1 MISSP
6 VGGFRPETADLSLV
20 FSPDRPV
27 FQHPDGTI
35 STGHDLLRAAHR
47 TAALLP
53 DAQIVSLCQDVWHF
67 TVLFL
72 ATILRGQSV
81 LLSSDRTPE
90 RLVQLATSRN
100 AVCVVLE
107 GDTPTDSLPP
117 GTLILPA
124 PDGSGPD
131 QPDNPVIL
139 FDREVATVFTSG
151 STGQPVA
158 YAKKWG
164 ALVIRSIVARELL
177 DPLETPSSLTGTV
190 PPYHMYGFETLVCQA
205 VHTRSLATTGLTA
218 YPADWQKML
227 ELTAEPRV
235 LITTPLQMRA
245 LLRADL
251 ALPPIERIVSAA
263 APLAEDLARST
274 EEALLTVVTE
284 IYGATEIG
292 SIALRRTTDKSAWQL
307 YDTIALHVNDDS
319 VIISAPGAPNIELAD
334 LVEQVDARHF
344 RLIGRRNDV
353 VKIAARRASLSALN
367 TILTSLPCVE
377 DGAFVPPNA
386 DDGERARMQ
395 VLVVAT
401 GVDAADILA
410 GLRKQ
415 IDPVF
420 LPRSITFVESM
431 PRNSVGKLTAGALRD
446 FATTIMEGEMIGE
459 TTFPADHPAFPG
471 HFPGQPVVPGAL
483 LLDCALDLAD
493 LAPARIDQVK
503 FFRPVRPEE
512 KLQFR
517 LRRESGRLTL
527 TARLADTP
535 NKPLVLRAIM
545 RMQQD

>member
-1 MISSP
+1 MTFAPAS
-6 VGGFRPETADLSLV
+6 GFQLETADLSLV
-20 FSPDRPV
+20 FSPDRSV
-27 FQHPDGTI
+27 FSHPDGTV

-53 DAQIVSLCQDVWHF
+53 DAPIVSLCQDVWHF

-72 ATILRGQSV
+72 ATILRSQSV
-81 LLSSDRTPE
+81 LLSSDRTAE
-90 RLVQLATSRN
+90 RLLQLAASRS
-100 AVCVVLE
+100 AVCVMLE
-107 GDTPTDSLPP
+107 GDTATEELPV

-124 PDGSGPD
+124 PDGSGTD
-131 QPDNPVIL
+131 YPDNPIIP

-177 DPLETPSSLTGTV
+177 DPEETASSLTGTV

-205 VHTRSLATTGLTA
+205 VHTRSLATTGPTA

-227 ELTAEPRV
+227 KLTAAPRI

-251 ALPPIERIVSAA
+251 DIPPIARIVSAA
-263 APLAEDLARST
+263 APLGEELARRT
-274 EEALLTVVTE
+274 EEVLSTVVTE

-292 SIALRRTTDKSAWQL
+292 SIAIRRTTDEPVWKL
-307 YDTIALHVNDDS
+307 YDTVDLHVHDDS
-319 VIISAPGAPNIELAD
+319 VTVSAPGAPDIELAD
-334 LVEQVDARHF
+334 LVEQLDARHF
-344 RLIGRRNDV
+344 HLIGRRNDM

-367 TILTSLPCVE
+367 AILTNLPGVE

-386 DDGERARMQ
+386 DDGHTTRMQ
-395 VLVVAT
+395 VLAVAPE
-401 GVDAADILA
+401 VSAADILS

-420 LPRSITFVESM
+420 LPRTITFVESM
-431 PRNSVGKLTAGALRD
+431 PRNSVGKLTAGALRE
-446 FATTIMEGEMIGE
+446 FVTTVMEGQIIGE
-459 TTFPADHPAFPG
+459 VSFPADHPAFPG

-483 LLDCALDLAD
+483 LLDCGLDLANVS
-493 LAPARIDQVK
+493 PTKIDQVK
-503 FFRPVRPEE
+503 FLQPVRPEE
-512 KLQFR
+512 TLCFR
-517 LRRESGRLTL
+517 LRQESGRLTL
-527 TARLADTP
+527 SARMTNTP
-535 NKPLVLRAIM
+535 NAPLVLRAIM
-545 RMQQD
+545 RAQSD